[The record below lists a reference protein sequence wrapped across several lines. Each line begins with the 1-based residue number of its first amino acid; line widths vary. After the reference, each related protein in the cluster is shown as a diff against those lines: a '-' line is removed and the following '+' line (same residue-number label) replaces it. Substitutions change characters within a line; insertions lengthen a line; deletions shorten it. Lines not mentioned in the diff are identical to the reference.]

1 MDGVAPVSIRTTGSM
16 GTRNRLEAFKAAAMR
31 LLILGC
37 LLLAVTGCGKR
48 GPPLTPYV
56 RIPVAVAPGEVRRIG
71 NDVYLSFTVPTE
83 NVDKSMPADV
93 RRIDVYAVT
102 VGEQRSPTRMLE
114 GADLVTSV
122 SVAEAPPP
130 GTPGLPPPP
139 APGTLPP
146 VTRTAPLQGDVVTVQ
161 DRLKPEDFVPT
172 PLAPVPGR
180 QPRALPAGAVTTP
193 PPPPPKPQ
201 RAYVVVAFSA
211 RGRAGVRG
219 NPSMVPLD
227 PSPAPPGEVSATFSA
242 TGVTVSWEPVGG
254 LLGFVVDRQL
264 PLEALPVDDDTPRR
278 APIAG
283 PNDIQLGPTRYNVYG
298 RISADPLVL
307 PAPSVEVPRW
317 QRHPERPLNQQPL
330 ETLQFGDAVEFERER
345 CYEVRAVR
353 GAGAQAVE
361 GPPSPLGCVRPVDI
375 YPPAPPS
382 GVSAVVSEGA
392 ISLIWEASPTEDVAG
407 YVVLRGEGPGDT
419 LLPITPVPVVETR
432 FVDRSVVSGLRYV
445 YAVVAVDGRVP
456 LPNTSVRSPPVEE
469 TAR

>member
-1 MDGVAPVSIRTTGSM
+1 
-16 GTRNRLEAFKAAAMR
+16 MR
-31 LLILGC
+31 LLVLGC
-37 LLLAVTGCGKR
+37 LLLAATGCGRK

-56 RIPVAVAPGEVRRIG
+56 RIPAAVAPGDVRRIG

-93 RRIDVYAVT
+93 RRIEVYAVT

-114 GADLVTSV
+114 GADLVTV
-122 SVAEAPPP
+122 VNVAEAPPP

-139 APGTLPP
+139 LPGTLPP
-146 VTRTAPLQGDVVTVQ
+146 VTRTTPLQGDVVTVQ
-161 DRLKPEDFVPT
+161 DRLKPEDFVAT
-172 PLAPVPGR
+172 PLPPLPGR
-180 QPRALPAGAVTTP
+180 PPRLPALPPGAVVAP

-211 RGRAGVRG
+211 RGRAGARG

-242 TGVTVSWEPVGG
+242 SGVTVSWEPAGG
-254 LLGFVVDRQL
+254 LLGFVLDRQL
-264 PLEALPVDDDTPRR
+264 PLELLPVDEDAPRR
-278 APIAG
+278 AVGAIPT
-283 PNDIQLGPTRYNVYG
+283 DIQVGPTRYNVYG

-307 PAPSVEVPRW
+307 PAPTVEVPRW
-317 QRHPERPLNQQPL
+317 QRRAERPLNQQPL
-330 ETLQFGDAVEFERER
+330 ETFQFADAVEFERER

-353 GAGAQAVE
+353 GAGAAAVE

-419 LLPITPVPVVETR
+419 LLPVTPVPVVETR
-432 FVDRSVVSGLRYV
+432 FVDRSVVPGVRYV
-445 YAVVAVDGRVP
+445 YAVLAADGRVP
-456 LPNTSVRSPPVEE
+456 LPNTSVPSPPVEE